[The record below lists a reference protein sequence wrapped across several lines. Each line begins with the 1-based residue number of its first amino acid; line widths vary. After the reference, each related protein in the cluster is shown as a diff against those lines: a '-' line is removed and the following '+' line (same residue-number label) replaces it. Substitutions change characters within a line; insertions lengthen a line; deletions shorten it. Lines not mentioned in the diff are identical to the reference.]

1 MADDLTLGELARNLA
16 DFKKDVRQSLK
27 DSDNRVTD
35 LASKMVPTDLWK
47 AEHRALE
54 DDVKHLETDVHD
66 AVARI
71 ERTSLER
78 LANLNDQ
85 LAAIRAAQ
93 AEHEKAHADQRTWSR
108 SRTLQAIGIAVTA
121 AAAIAAAWIGAIVAA
136 KGVH

>member
-85 LAAIRAAQ
+85 LAAIRTAQ
-93 AEHEKAHADQRTWSR
+93 AAHEKAHADQRTWSR

>member
-47 AEHRALE
+47 AEHRALG

-93 AEHEKAHADQRTWSR
+93 AAHEKAHADQRTWSR